1 MAFNN
6 WILPFLIG
14 FISSVL
20 LLSILYNP
28 YAKDKFS
35 DLGALIQLNTSK
47 PVYYIAA
54 TDVPDTPIY
63 NYYPQTALNPNKNIN
78 MNTNNKMNTSMNNNS
93 MDLAFNNPMQNY
105 DSHKAFYWA
114 LSGGYPYPVLYY
126 PDTNMNNVKA
136 NQNKI

>member
-14 FISSVL
+14 FIASVL

-28 YAKDKFS
+28 YARDKFS

-54 TDVPDTPIY
+54 TDASDAPIY
-63 NYYPQTALNPNKNIN
+63 NYYPQTALNPGAN
-78 MNTNNKMNTSMNNNS
+78 MNANNKMNMN
-93 MDLAFNNPMQNY
+93 MKMM
-105 DSHKAFYWA
+105 K
-114 LSGGYPYPVLYY
+114 
-126 PDTNMNNVKA
+126 
-136 NQNKI
+136 